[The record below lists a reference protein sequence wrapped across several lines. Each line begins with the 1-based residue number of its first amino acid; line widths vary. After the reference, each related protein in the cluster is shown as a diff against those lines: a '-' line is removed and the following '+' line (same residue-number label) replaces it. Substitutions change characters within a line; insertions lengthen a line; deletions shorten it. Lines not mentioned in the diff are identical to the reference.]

1 MRHNLFT
8 DLEYEESDEDLNPY
22 RLTYISGAKRKTQ
35 RINKRDQ
42 VLELEK
48 SVIGLNQRLEE
59 SKNKAERLQRFLTK
73 KTVNLNECRAQ
84 LNQLTQNIAQEQSEI
99 VIENMD
105 GAALTRNLGEL
116 FSREEK
122 KSIPYFN
129 GRWKTYT

>member
-73 KTVNLNECRAQ
+73 KTVNS
-84 LNQLTQNIAQEQSEI
+84 I
-99 VIENMD
+99 
-105 GAALTRNLGEL
+105 
-116 FSREEK
+116 REM
-122 KSIPYFN
+122 
-129 GRWKTYT
+129 